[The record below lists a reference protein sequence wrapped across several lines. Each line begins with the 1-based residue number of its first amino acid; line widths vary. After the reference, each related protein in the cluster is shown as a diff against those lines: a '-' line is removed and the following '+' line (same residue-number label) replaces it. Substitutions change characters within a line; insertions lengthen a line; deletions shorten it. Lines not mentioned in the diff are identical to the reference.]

1 MYLHDSWAQ
10 FDWYKD
16 NTFEVRIQSMLE
28 CGLATTTAAAAV
40 ILEEGAF
47 DVGHLTDMQIW
58 K

>member
-1 MYLHDSWAQ
+1 
-10 FDWYKD
+10 
-16 NTFEVRIQSMLE
+16 MLE

>member
-1 MYLHDSWAQ
+1 
-10 FDWYKD
+10 
-16 NTFEVRIQSMLE
+16 MLE
-28 CGLATTTAAAAV
+28 CGLATTTAAAAAV